1 MVHYCTAINNKHS
14 DFKYGQGKYSIT
26 SLLLK
31 TAYTYNTLIK
41 NSSVQFSCMYLLRKT
56 IYQTIDKIFS
66 ESCSYKGCLLYSIS
80 QFIKQ
85 TCIIS
90 HNKVN
95 SIWGKKKKFGVLE
108 NYLVKIYFCTYEE
121 KKDVGFLYGLFS
133 FKFMALLFFLLIT
146 LKVTILNQEKSSII
160 CIL

>member
-1 MVHYCTAINNKHS
+1 
-14 DFKYGQGKYSIT
+14 
-26 SLLLK
+26 
-31 TAYTYNTLIK
+31 
-41 NSSVQFSCMYLLRKT
+41 MYLLRKT
-56 IYQTIDKIFS
+56 IYQTMNKIFS
-66 ESCSYKGCLLYSIS
+66 ESCGYKGCLLYSIS

-90 HNKVN
+90 HNKIKNFHLGKEKKV
-95 SIWGKKKKFGVLE
+95 WGLE
-108 NYLVKIYFCTYEE
+108 NYLVRKYISVPYEE